1 MRNYGLPSLHCPPQ
15 PPVTHISS
23 FFSFLFARR
32 HCYTYVRY
40 SCSVFLSWL
49 WVVHGA
55 NIFQL
60 KLYLWKDTSKPLCLF
75 PRQTP
80 LPPFTKECL
89 RHRTTCLWLLEST
102 IGERSILSPVSQ
114 QNPIHSRS
122 TYLSFSLIINTVG
135 WVGYTFSVAFC
146 LKTGMEREELMMTQ
160 QNESLAALTDF
171 SDWWQGYF
179 QRKDPS

>member
-1 MRNYGLPSLHCPPQ
+1 MDFLPSTAPPN
-15 PPVTHISS
+15 PCHTH
-23 FFSFLFARR
+23 FFLLSFLFARQ
-32 HCYTYVRY
+32 HCYAYACWY

-89 RHRTTCLWLLEST
+89 RHRTALPLAPRVNYWGTFNPFTCFPAESNTLKIHISLIQSDYWYCWLSRLHIFS
-102 IGERSILSPVSQ
+102 SILFER
-114 QNPIHSRS
+114 RS
-122 TYLSFSLIINTVG
+122 
-135 WVGYTFSVAFC
+135 
-146 LKTGMEREELMMTQ
+146 MEREELMMTQ
-160 QNESLAALTDF
+160 QNESLSMTDF